1 MADIVNAV
9 KCRQY
14 TSPAGRECLEI
25 GQGIGWSSRHLLD
38 GEENAM
44 TINETYYLVTVCVA
58 FAGLGL
64 FLAAETLLYRRSLRR
79 TGGPAPEK

>member
-1 MADIVNAV
+1 
-9 KCRQY
+9 
-14 TSPAGRECLEI
+14 
-25 GQGIGWSSRHLLD
+25 
-38 GEENAM
+38 M